1 MIEEVCARHPVKW
14 WIVLGVLL
22 VLLGVVQWVGA
33 EITFDGTF
41 ETLTTEN
48 ITSSPW
54 YLNLYES
61 GSSSIPPSVT
71 ITDNI
76 SHAGTQ
82 AVMVDSGIPLGSVE
96 ANYAE
101 WALYGQSGVYA
112 NVSLWY
118 YLNVSEGV
126 PYTFNYIHF
135 DDDNSYI
142 LDTEDTWVYLEAFN
156 VDMGSGFNA
165 QAGVERNSSTTGR
178 SLLCIDD
185 FNITYIEPEPEEPGV
200 ENTRHLF
207 WKQITDDIDQQYYQN
222 LSYTTGAEGGTFFEW
237 QDYLHLL
244 TYPNGKLYRS
254 SNGNTWSLVN
264 GWVAPFNTTIAPNGR
279 FSPTIF
285 SNETTMLVVGGISP
299 DGSSDVWVSSDGLVW
314 IQTTNDFT
322 GFGITSI
329 FQPNGIYFDNKFW
342 VYNTGNS
349 TMGYAIFSSD
359 DCVNW
364 NIEGVSMDVLTPYV
378 YGDKV
383 WAYSP
388 VYNTSHDA
396 FFSSTNGYSF
406 ILEYEICNFSPLFES
421 NAKFPQQISTHTG
434 FFEWD
439 DIFWLL
445 GTNVWEGIYS
455 TDNLTSFWNDRNE
468 TYKYGT
474 YYFDYPHVG
483 ESVSFFPYYPMD
495 SSHPEMIYSYYG
507 GDSGGGEIWVAGYF
521 PQSVFSGTPVS
532 GELPLTVTFTD
543 ESLNEPSSWYWVFG
557 DGSTSTEQNPTHI
570 YTTVGTYTVQLFVSN
585 EYGNDW
591 EVKTNYITVS
601 DVENVALWGYVID
614 AFTNSTVSSASVAMK
629 QGSTWH
635 NVTSNTTGGY
645 SFGDEFYTGIS
656 INASA
661 NKTGYDPW
669 PVLFTIWSSGIYQ
682 VDLYVIPEF
691 DDDVNETDAWI
702 GGFVYDD
709 LWYQGVAGATVN
721 IWNDTWS
728 DTNITNGAGFYLFT
742 NLTNTTYNFNATAL
756 SFDNSLDY
764 NTTAVYGNFTQL
776 DIPITPNY
784 QIDLTFKDENTHA
797 NIYQNVTVVFEYS
810 NGTTISETNTTSATW
825 SSGLIDYGMYNLTA
839 SSVGYY
845 PSEVEISLYSNITDI
860 VYLTPIED
868 FSGANTNYVPHPVR
882 FTYVDA
888 YGNPITGATVTATAL
903 ESSNPWSWLEGVFGY
918 RSTVDIEGTVLSGNT
933 GSDGTI
939 SFLMVETV
947 QYRVHCVKTTAGINH
962 TVDIYPKESEYFIR
976 IGALPSVGS
985 DYPTYSLNATIAGT
999 NVILFGNYT
1008 DTSGH
1013 TTSARFI
1020 VTNSSGSEVYNT
1032 SITLTGGVGS
1042 AYYAVNNTKGD
1053 QYTFGLVAEH
1063 STQGTIEKWIDITL
1077 KGSGR
1082 LIDFGEGW
1090 TDFMYLVMSVA
1101 CIFLVAGCF
1110 GEMDVRLGAFFIP
1123 LMGGVFWWIGWMPET
1138 YGALISIAGFLG
1150 GIYYLRSKAGEME
1163 K

>member
-1 MIEEVCARHPVKW
+1 MIEEICTRHPVKW
-14 WIVLGVLL
+14 WIALGVLL
-22 VLLGVVQWVGA
+22 VLLVSVQWVGA

-54 YLNLYES
+54 YLDLYES

-82 AVMVDSGIPLGSVE
+82 AVMVDSGIPLGFVE

-135 DDDNSYI
+135 DGDNSYI

-264 GWVAPFNTTIAPNGR
+264 SWVAPFNTTIAPNGR

-329 FQPNGIYFDNKFW
+329 AQPNGIYFDNKLW

-349 TMGYAIFSSD
+349 MMGYAIFSSD

-388 VYNTSHDA
+388 VYNISHDA
-396 FFSSTNGYSF
+396 FFSSTDGDSF

-421 NAKFPQQISTHTG
+421 NAQFPTLISTHTG

-474 YYFDYPHVG
+474 YYLDYPHVG
-483 ESVSFFPYYPMD
+483 ESVSFFPYYPKD

-507 GDSGGGEIWVAGYF
+507 EDPDGGEIWVAGYF
-521 PQSVFSGTPVS
+521 PQAEFSGTPVS
-532 GELPLTVTFTD
+532 GSAPLTVSFTD
-543 ESLNEPSSWYWVFG
+543 ESENEPTYWYWQFG
-557 DGSTSTEQNPTHI
+557 DGTISLEENPSHTYTSS
-570 YTTVGTYTVQLFVSN
+570 GSYTVQLYVSN
-585 EYGNDW
+585 EYGTDI
-591 EVKTNYITVS
+591 ETKTEYITV
-601 DVENVALWGYVID
+601 DLVENVALFGHVID
-614 AFTNSTVSSASVAMK
+614 ALTNATIPLATVSMK
-629 QGSTWH
+629 QGATWH
-635 NVTSNTTGGY
+635 NITANTMGGY
-645 SFGDEFYTGIS
+645 SYPDEFYTGLS
-656 INASA
+656 IYATT
-661 NKTGYDPW
+661 NKTGYSPW
-669 PVLFTIWSSGIYQ
+669 PSLFTIWWPGTYEI
-682 VDLYVIPEF
+682 DLYAIPDF
-691 DDDVNETDAWI
+691 DINETADAWI
-702 GGFVYDD
+702 GGFVYDEF
-709 LWYQGVAGATVN
+709 LAQGIPGATVN
-721 IWNDTWS
+721 IWNGTWS
-728 DTNITNGAGFYLFT
+728 DTNITNAAGFWYFT
-742 NLTNTTYNFNATAL
+742 NLTNTTYNFNATAA
-756 SFDNSLDY
+756 SYDNSLDY
-764 NTTAVYGNFTQL
+764 NATGVWGNFTQL
-776 DIPITPNY
+776 DIPLSPNY
-784 QIDLTFKDENTHA
+784 QADITFRNEDTLA
-797 NIYQNVTVVFEYS
+797 LIYDTITVVFA
-810 NGTTISETNTTSATW
+810 NATTGSVLSTVNTTSSTW
-825 SSGLIDYGMYNLTA
+825 SSGLIDYGLYNITA
-839 SSVGYY
+839 SCDGYHPAEATIY
-845 PSEVEISLYSNITDI
+845 LFENVTGT
-860 VYLTPIED
+860 VYLDPISEFD
-868 FSGANTNYVPHPVR
+868 GANTNYVPHPVR
-882 FTYVDA
+882 WTYVDA
-888 YGNPITGATVTATAL
+888 YGNPIVGATVTATAL
-903 ESSNPWSWLEGVFGY
+903 ESTSPWDWLSGVFGY
-918 RSTVDIEGTVLSGNT
+918 DTSAVDIQNTVLSGTT
-933 GSDGTI
+933 GHDGTL

-947 QYRVHCVKTTAGINH
+947 QYRVHCTKPSAGIDH

-976 IGALPSVGS
+976 IGSLPLVGS
-985 DYPTYSLNATIAGT
+985 YPTYSLNATTVGG
-999 NVILFGNYT
+999 NVTLFGNYT
-1008 DTSGH
+1008 DTSG
-1013 TTSARFI
+1013 SSSGVRFI
-1020 VTNSSGSEVYNT
+1020 VRNSTSEVYNT
-1032 SITLTGGVGS
+1032 SVTLTGGSGS
-1042 AYYAVNNTKGD
+1042 ASYAVNNTRGD
-1053 QYTFGLVAEH
+1053 QYTFGITAEH
-1063 STQGTIEKWIDITL
+1063 TTHGTIQKWIDITL
-1077 KGSGR
+1077 KGTGR
-1082 LIDFGEGW
+1082 MIDFGSGW
-1090 TDFMYLVMSVA
+1090 TDFMYLAMSLA
-1101 CIFLVAGCF
+1101 GIFLVAGCF
-1110 GEMDVRLGAFFIP
+1110 GEIDVRLGAIFIP
-1123 LMGGVFWWIGWMPET
+1123 ITGGIFTFIGWMGEVYGPLIT
-1138 YGALISIAGFLG
+1138 IAGVLGAL
-1150 GIYYLRSKAGEME
+1150 YYMRSKAGELD